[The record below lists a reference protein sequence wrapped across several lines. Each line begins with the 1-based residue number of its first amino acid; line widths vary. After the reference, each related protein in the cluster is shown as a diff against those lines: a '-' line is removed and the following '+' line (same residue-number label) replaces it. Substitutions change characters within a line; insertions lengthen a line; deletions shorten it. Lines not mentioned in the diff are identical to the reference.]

1 LPVFG
6 QIFAIDADSGHPQDV
21 SDAELTRHVG
31 RSTGLSPG
39 EAERVVGEIL
49 AWYAETAE
57 DFVRRRHSELQL
69 VGTRNQLAYDL
80 IAAELAQ
87 RLVRPEALTER
98 QIRRIIYG

>member
-1 LPVFG
+1 MDDSEHSRGV
-6 QIFAIDADSGHPQDV
+6 ADD
-21 SDAELTRHVG
+21 ELTSHVA

-49 AWYAETAE
+49 AWYDETAE
-57 DFVRRRHSELQL
+57 AFIKRRHSELQL
-69 VGTRNQLAYDL
+69 VGTRNEQAYDL
-80 IAAELAQ
+80 IRTELAQ

>member
-1 LPVFG
+1 V
-6 QIFAIDADSGHPQDV
+6 ADD
-21 SDAELTRHVG
+21 ELTRHIA

-49 AWYAETAE
+49 AWHDETAE
-57 DFVRRRHSELQL
+57 EFVRRRHNELQL
-69 VGTRNQLAYDL
+69 VGTRNEQAYDL
-80 IAAELAQ
+80 IKAELSQ